1 MNPVRSL
8 TYYFLKLHF
17 DIFLP
22 AKSRPS
28 SLSLSLSYRLSAT
41 TCYVVPI
48 SRKSITCL
56 AHCFTPVVSAKQFKM
71 ENHYE
76 IFSNFLRESN
86 FLFFRTCTEES
97 SS

>member
-1 MNPVRSL
+1 
-8 TYYFLKLHF
+8 
-17 DIFLP
+17 
-22 AKSRPS
+22 
-28 SLSLSLSYRLSAT
+28 
-41 TCYVVPI
+41 
-48 SRKSITCL
+48 
-56 AHCFTPVVSAKQFKM
+56 M